1 MEGNQLSEQ
10 NQIVLVEKKEG
21 VLLIT
26 INRPEKRNALAREVL
41 SLIKDTFNSFRDDQS
56 IKLAVLTGAGDKS
69 FAAGGDLHD
78 LYDVRT
84 EQQTRE
90 MSDEAFQC
98 LEAVRQFPLPVIAVL
113 NGNALG
119 GGSELAIACD
129 FRLAAA
135 HARIGFIQGKLNITS
150 AWGGGPDLVNLVGA
164 RQALRL
170 FATSKIVKPTEA
182 LTLGLFDQVAEQ
194 GQSNEQLIDDFIAPM
209 ISKTSTVLRG
219 FKALSTAKREG
230 LNREQL
236 RDVEAAWLVKSWTEQ
251 PHWDAV
257 DQFMNSRKV
266 K

>member
-1 MEGNQLSEQ
+1 LSAQ
-10 NQIVLVEKKEG
+10 NPIVLVEKKEA
-21 VLLIT
+21 VLYIT

-41 SLIKDTFNSFRDDQS
+41 TFIKDTFNAYSEDLS

-78 LYDVRT
+78 LFDVRT
-84 EQQTRE
+84 NEQTRE

-113 NGNALG
+113 NGDALG

-129 FRLAAA
+129 FRLAAE

-170 FATSKIVKPTEA
+170 FATSKVVKPEEA
-182 LTLGLFDQVAEQ
+182 LALSLFDQVAEE
-194 GQSNEQLIDDFIAPM
+194 GQSNEQLVEAFIAPM

-219 FKALSTAKREG
+219 FKALSKAKRDG

-236 RDVEAAWLVKSWTEQ
+236 REVEAGWLVKSWTEQ

-257 DQFMNSRKV
+257 DKFMNSRKA

>member
-1 MEGNQLSEQ
+1 MTEKNP
-10 NQIVLVEKKEG
+10 IVLVEKKAA
-21 VLLIT
+21 VLYIT

-41 SLIKDTFNSFRDDQS
+41 SFIKNTFNTYSDDQS

-78 LYDVRT
+78 LFDVRT
-84 EQQTRE
+84 NEQTRE

-113 NGNALG
+113 NGDALG

-170 FATSKIVKPTEA
+170 FVTSKIIKPEEA
-182 LTLGLFDQVAEQ
+182 LVLSLFDQVAEE
-194 GQSNEQLIDDFIAPM
+194 GQSNEQLIEDFIAPM
-209 ISKTSTVLRG
+209 VSKTTTVLRG
-219 FKALSTAKREG
+219 FKALSKAKRDG
-230 LNREQL
+230 LNRDQL
-236 RDVEAAWLVKSWTEQ
+236 REVEADWLVKSWTEQ

-257 DQFMNSRKV
+257 DQFMNSRKT

>member
-1 MEGNQLSEQ
+1 LSEK
-10 NQIVLVEKKEG
+10 NQIVLIEKKEG
-21 VLLIT
+21 VLFIT

-41 SLIKDTFNSFRDDQS
+41 SFIKDTFNAYRDDQS

-84 EQQTRE
+84 DQQTRE

-113 NGNALG
+113 NGDALG

-170 FATSKIVKPTEA
+170 FTTSKIVKPTEA
-182 LTLGLFDQVAEQ
+182 LALSLFDQVAEP
-194 GQSNEQLIDDFIAPM
+194 GQSNEQLIEDFIAPM
-209 ISKTSTVLRG
+209 MGKTSTVLRG
-219 FKALSTAKREG
+219 FKALSKAKRDG

-236 RDVEAAWLVKSWTEQ
+236 RDIEADWLVKSWTEQ

-257 DQFMNSRKV
+257 DQFMNSRTAK
-266 K
+266 

>member
-1 MEGNQLSEQ
+1 MSAQ
-10 NQIVLVEKKEG
+10 NPIVLVEKKEA
-21 VLLIT
+21 VLYIT

-41 SLIKDTFNSFRDDQS
+41 TFIKDTFNAYSEDLS

-78 LYDVRT
+78 LFDVRT
-84 EQQTRE
+84 NEQTRE

-113 NGNALG
+113 NGDALG

-129 FRLAAA
+129 FRLAAE

-170 FATSKIVKPTEA
+170 FATSKVVKPEEA
-182 LTLGLFDQVAEQ
+182 LALSLFDQVAEE
-194 GQSNEQLIDDFIAPM
+194 GQSNEQLVEAFIAPM

-219 FKALSTAKREG
+219 FKALSKAKRDG

-236 RDVEAAWLVKSWTEQ
+236 REVEAGWLVKSWTEQ

-257 DQFMNSRKV
+257 DKFMNSRKA

>member
-1 MEGNQLSEQ
+1 MPEKSS
-10 NQIVLVEKKEG
+10 IVLVEKKG
-21 VLLIT
+21 DVLYIM

-41 SLIKDTFNSFRDDQS
+41 SLVKDTFNAYSEDQS

-84 EQQTRE
+84 NEQTRE
-90 MSDEAFQC
+90 MSDAAFQC

-113 NGNALG
+113 NGDALG

-129 FRLAAA
+129 FRLAAS

-170 FATSKIVKPTEA
+170 FATSKILKPDEA
-182 LTLGLFDQVAEQ
+182 LSLSLFDQVAEE
-194 GQSNEQLIDDFIAPM
+194 GQSNEQLIEAFIAPM
-209 ISKTSTVLRG
+209 ISKTATVLRG
-219 FKALSTAKREG
+219 FKALSKAKRDG

-236 RDVEAAWLVKSWTEQ
+236 REVEADWLVKSWTDQ

-257 DQFMNSRKV
+257 DHFMNSRKA

>member
-1 MEGNQLSEQ
+1 LSEK
-10 NQIVLVEKKEG
+10 NPIVLVEKKAA
-21 VLLIT
+21 VLYIT

-41 SLIKDTFNSFRDDQS
+41 SFIKNTFNTYSDDQS

-78 LYDVRT
+78 LFDVRT
-84 EQQTRE
+84 NEQTRE

-113 NGNALG
+113 NGDALG

-170 FATSKIVKPTEA
+170 FATSKIIKPEEA
-182 LTLGLFDQVAEQ
+182 LALSLFDQVAEE
-194 GQSNEQLIDDFIAPM
+194 GQSNKQLIEGFIAPM
-209 ISKTSTVLRG
+209 VSKTTTVLRG
-219 FKALSTAKREG
+219 FKALSKAKRDG
-230 LNREQL
+230 LNRDQL
-236 RDVEAAWLVKSWTEQ
+236 REVEADWLVKSWTEQ

-257 DQFMNSRKV
+257 DQFMNSRKT